1 MPGMTS
7 DHTAIAATIAPSQH
21 MERGE
26 SRAVCK
32 YTNTM
37 QKGPKWMASQRDD
50 HSWPAGGGEMGALIR
65 AYDWAATPLGP
76 IPTWPQSLRVAVRLI
91 LTTRH
96 PMFIWWGPELT
107 QLYNDDYR
115 ATMGPEKHPAALGG
129 RGRETWAEI
138 WDTIGPQIAQVMAD
152 RGATWHEDQL
162 VPVTRH
168 GRREDVWWTY
178 GYSPID
184 DEAAPHGIGGVLV
197 VCRDV
202 TAEHAAAEE
211 LRAARAAAEAERTH
225 LYELFAQAPTAICLL
240 SGPDHVYTLTNPP
253 YQALIGR
260 DDILGRSVRDVF
272 PELAGQGIIELLDG
286 VYRTGEA
293 FVGDEVLMQL
303 DRDGDGVPEDVYF
316 TFVYAPF
323 RATNG
328 ATTGIFV
335 HAYEVTEQAQARLAA
350 EGAVR
355 ARDTFL
361 AIAAH
366 ELRTP
371 LTALKGTTQLLVRQ
385 RSRGTLNPERLGRGL
400 DTLDRAADRLVA
412 LTNDLLDV
420 AQLNTGRLSL
430 NPHQTD
436 LAALVAESVTQA
448 RDRSDDGHHLTLAV
462 PPTLPTVWLDAT
474 RIEQVLTNLLDNALK
489 YSPAG
494 GPVAVTVAADG
505 AGVAIAVRDRG
516 IGLPTAAL
524 ELIFAP
530 FGRAS
535 NAEASTLP
543 GLGLGLAISRTIVE
557 RHGGWIV
564 AASEGEGHGTTI
576 TCWLPLAGPPRTE
589 EAA

>member
-1 MPGMTS
+1 
-7 DHTAIAATIAPSQH
+7 
-21 MERGE
+21 
-26 SRAVCK
+26 
-32 YTNTM
+32 
-37 QKGPKWMASQRDD
+37 MASQRDD

-107 QLYNDDYR
+107 QLYNDAYR

-138 WDTIGPQIAQVMAD
+138 WDTIGPQIAQVMAE

-202 TAEHAAAEE
+202 THEHAAHASAEQE
-211 LRAARAAAEAERTH
+211 RARLH
-225 LYELFAQAPTAICLL
+225 ELFAQAPAAICLL
-240 SGPDHVYTLTNPP
+240 SGPNHRYTLANPP
-253 YQALIGR
+253 YLALTGR

-272 PELAGQGIIELLDG
+272 PELAGQGIFELLDG
-286 VYRTGEA
+286 VYRTGEV
-293 FVGDEVLMQL
+293 FVGDELPMQL
-303 DRDGDGVPEDVYF
+303 DRDGDGVPEEVYF

-328 ATTGIFV
+328 ATEGIFV
-335 HAYEVTEQAQARLAA
+335 HAYEVTGQVRARLAA

-385 RSRGTLNPERLGRGL
+385 RSRGTLDPDRLGRGL
-400 DTLDRAADRLVA
+400 DTLDRAADRLVT
-412 LTNDLLDV
+412 LTDDLLDV
-420 AQLNTGRLSL
+420 AQLNAGRLSL
-430 NPHQTD
+430 NPRQTD
-436 LAALVAESVTQA
+436 LAALVAEAVAQA
-448 RDRSDDGHHLTLAV
+448 RDRSDDGHYLTLAV
-462 PPTLPTVWLDAT
+462 PPTLPTIWLDAT

-494 GPVAVTVAADG
+494 GTVAVTVAADG

-535 NAEASTLP
+535 NAESSTLP